1 MREKFWRGFGFNQ
14 SRGCVFGLS
23 RRENFQ
29 VESVVCAIW
38 TGYSDDVW
46 VGPQVLA
53 HFLLRLLT
61 ADICHTD
68 PNGHQV
74 HNSILNNSIS
84 CPNTKLASTGFVNW
98 KRWNHIRLNRPHFK
112 RQIRIAGLEPHLF
125 LPRQCLP
132 SEPVC
137 ETRGPILGQVRG
149 RQTQPVKYQQST
161 VPQRCR
167 NKTLAPQKNPS
178 IKPNCMKNMEQA
190 LL

>member
-1 MREKFWRGFGFNQ
+1 M
-14 SRGCVFGLS
+14 VGLS
-23 RRENFQ
+23 RREDFQ
-29 VESVVCAIW
+29 VISVVCAIW

-84 CPNTKLASTGFVNW
+84 CPNTKLAHGFVIW
-98 KRWNHIRLNRPHFK
+98 KHWNQITLNRPHIK
-112 RQIRIAGLEPHLF
+112 RQIRIAGLESLLF
-125 LPRQCLP
+125 LSRQCLP

-149 RQTQPVKYQQST
+149 RQTQPVKYQQSP

-167 NKTLAPQKNPS
+167 NKTLAPLKNSS
-178 IKPNCMKNMEQA
+178 IKPKCTKNMEQT